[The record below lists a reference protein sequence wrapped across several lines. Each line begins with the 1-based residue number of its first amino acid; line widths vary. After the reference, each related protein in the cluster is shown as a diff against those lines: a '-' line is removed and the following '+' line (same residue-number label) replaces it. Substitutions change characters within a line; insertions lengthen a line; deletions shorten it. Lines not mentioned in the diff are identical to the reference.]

1 MRYPN
6 SLFDRAC
13 QYINKV
19 PVGRVF
25 KTSDYT
31 DQVGSYEKSTRWK
44 QYSKNPFYVTMGYKT
59 DLKRGGFITMVKR
72 GVWMVNRHVPDWFD
86 AGHLQFIN
94 GNGYDYKKQ
103 KRLTHYDGMTKEQ
116 ILARLRWGSIPK
128 DTDTSIIEA
137 YPANVEGSREFF
149 DTVSHPGTIS
159 PAAHMTEIE
168 TEFKVN
174 GSVGCTVAKITKEE
188 SQFADQP
195 KRDIPTQEIVNL
207 GLLRSAVASLDL
219 ITTSDSILHARVL
232 NALVILTDIE
242 KSMSDKIDAQLFKG
256 KL

>member
-13 QYINKV
+13 QFINGIE
-19 PVGRVF
+19 VGQVF
-25 KTSDYT
+25 QTSDYT

-44 QYSKNPFYVTMGYKT
+44 GYKNRFYVTMGYKT
-59 DLKRGGFITMVKR
+59 NLKQGGFVTMVKR
-72 GVWMVNRHVPDWFD
+72 GVWKVNQHVPDWFD

-94 GNGYDYKKQ
+94 GCGYDYKSNS
-103 KRLTHYDGMTKEQ
+103 RLTHYDGMTKEE
-116 ILARLRWGSIPK
+116 IISRLNISSIDESVQTNSAFK
-128 DTDTSIIEA
+128 SVDSSKTN
-137 YPANVEGSREFF
+137 NVLN
-149 DTVSHPGTIS
+149 TIQE
-159 PAAHMTEIE
+159 MIGL
-168 TEFKVN
+168 VQ
-174 GSVGCTVAKITKEE
+174 CTAEKIAKKE

-207 GLLRSAVASLDL
+207 GLLRSAIASLDL
-219 ITTSDSILHARVL
+219 ISTADSVLHARVL

>member
-13 QYINKV
+13 QYINKI
-19 PVGRVF
+19 PVGQVF

-44 QYSKNPFYVTMGYKT
+44 QYKNRFYVTMGYKT
-59 DLKRGGFITMVKR
+59 DLKHGGFLTMVKR
-72 GVWMVNRHVPDWFD
+72 GEWKVTRHVPDWFD

-94 GNGYDYKKQ
+94 GYGYDYKSN
-103 KRLTHYDGMTKEQ
+103 KRLTHYDGMTKLQ
-116 ILARLRWGSIPK
+116 IIARLRGEWTPEE
-128 DTDTSIIEA
+128 TDYSDLRLKSVRELSDKIKTDQLLRET
-137 YPANVEGSREFF
+137 YPANIEGS
-149 DTVSHPGTIS
+149 
-159 PAAHMTEIE
+159 A
-168 TEFKVN
+168 EFKIS
-174 GSVGCTVAKITKEE
+174 GSVGCTVEKITKEE
-188 SQFADQP
+188 SQFVDQP

-219 ITTSDSILHARVL
+219 ITTADSILHARVL